1 MGRLLILFL
10 LMPVMAASQ
19 GAEQKRYPLDEPQV
33 LKINER
39 VYALLGPLE
48 LPTRFNQGYMV
59 NSTAIIG
66 DKGVILIDT
75 GFSDE
80 IGEHL
85 KRAVAKITPKPVT
98 HVINTHHHGD
108 HVLGNS
114 AFKGVTIISSA
125 LCRKLADETGAEW
138 VAILEEAT
146 QRKFPHTKPVL
157 ATVTYAPE
165 TKTERVI
172 DGVRLVLW
180 VPKGSHTPGDM
191 MVYLPDEKVLASGD
205 ILVNNIMPNFQD
217 GMVRDW
223 IETLSQVVALKP
235 KTIIPGHGFLMTSDD
250 AAAMQQRMAA
260 LYAGVETGYKQ
271 GLNDSEIRNTL
282 DLEEWGRLHFF
293 DDLMGTNI
301 NRTFLEVE
309 KANF

>member
-1 MGRLLILFL
+1 MRYWLFL
-10 LMPVMAASQ
+10 LLLAVMAASQ
-19 GAEQKRYPLDEPQV
+19 GAEKKNYPLEPPEV
-33 LKINER
+33 VKINER

-48 LPTRFNQGYMV
+48 LPTRYNQGYMV

-85 KRAVAKITPKPVT
+85 KKAVAQITPKPVT

-114 AFKGVTIISSA
+114 AFRGTTIISSA
-125 LCRKLADETGAEW
+125 LCKKLVDETAAEW
-138 VAILEEAT
+138 LALLEEAT
-146 QRKFPHTKPVL
+146 ERKFPNTMAVL
-157 ATVTYAPE
+157 PTLTYALE

-180 VPKGSHTPGDM
+180 VPKGSHTAGDM
-191 MVYLPDEKVLASGD
+191 MVYLPDEQVLVSGD
-205 ILVNNIMPNFQD
+205 ILVHHIMPNFQD
-217 GMVRDW
+217 GFIKDW
-223 IETLSQVVALKP
+223 VETLSQVVALKP
-235 KTIIPGHGFLMTSDD
+235 KTIVPGHGALMTTAE
-250 AAAMQQRMAA
+250 AAAMQRRMAA
-260 LYAGVETGYKQ
+260 LYAGVEAGYKK
-271 GLNDSEIRNTL
+271 GLSDSEIRTTL
-282 DLEEWGRLHFF
+282 DLAEWEKMHFF
-293 DDLMGTNI
+293 NMMGGNI